1 MPANDMLPSLK
12 VPTPLRPTVFFF
24 CRVGDMIMLTALLSL
39 LHKRYRLP
47 CQVIGTGS
55 WTSAIYQGNPDVAGV
70 WSFHRHLPFPLDRP
84 WSSVRRALRDSAP
97 GPIYVCERRS
107 EEHTSELQSQSNLV
121 CRLL

>member
-1 MPANDMLPSLK
+1 
-12 VPTPLRPTVFFF
+12 
-24 CRVGDMIMLTALLSL
+24 MIMLTALLSL

-84 WSSVRRALRDSAP
+84 YDGGVSVRID
-97 GPIYVCERRS
+97 GGKIRR
-107 EEHTSELQSQSNLV
+107 
-121 CRLL
+121 